1 MFFFYIWL
9 DVEKSI
15 PTDSGDHDFMSDV
28 MEDPAAV
35 GLLVG
40 LVFIG
45 ILIGVAST
53 VAVCLICPSV
63 HR

>member
-1 MFFFYIWL
+1 M
-9 DVEKSI
+9 EKSI